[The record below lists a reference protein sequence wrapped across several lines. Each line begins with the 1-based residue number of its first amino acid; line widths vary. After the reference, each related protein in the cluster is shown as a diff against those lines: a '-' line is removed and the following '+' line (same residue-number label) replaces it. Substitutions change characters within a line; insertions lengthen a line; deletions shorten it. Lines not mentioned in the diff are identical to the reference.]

1 MSNTVHLYRSV
12 SVSVSACLCLCVC
25 VCVRARTLA
34 RAHAFVCVRSCAQAT
49 ASVYLTIS
57 ALLWLTTLLS
67 WVVWHRTY
75 RSSLDASEARSS
87 SSGSN
92 DDVSKAWMHGRLD
105 PKTYTPRLYQG
116 WEQYYT

>member
-1 MSNTVHLYRSV
+1 MSNTVLLYRLV
-12 SVSVSACLCLCVC
+12 SVCVYVC
-25 VCVRARTLA
+25 VY
-34 RAHAFVCVRSCAQAT
+34 VRSCAQAT

-75 RSSLDASEARSS
+75 RSSLDDSGARSS

-92 DDVSKAWMHGRLD
+92 DDESKASMRGRLD